1 MSTVQ
6 DNALGVVK
14 YKHVDDSVA
23 AESHG
28 AQIRAQGE
36 IIAERT
42 YATREL
48 VLCPREEFIIS
59 AIRRLVLLF
68 RASHLQ
74 KKIKMK
80 IFMEKWLT
88 PKVH

>member
-1 MSTVQ
+1 MLSKPLQPKSHLECSFGNIEMSTVQ

-14 YKHVDDSVA
+14 YKHVDDSAA

-59 AIRRLVLLF
+59 AI
-68 RASHLQ
+68 
-74 KKIKMK
+74 
-80 IFMEKWLT
+80 
-88 PKVH
+88 